1 MRAFQIVV
9 FLAVLLLASRQYFI
23 SLLVPSTDEVEV
35 PVDMQ
40 PSLRLNSAAASQSS
54 IRESP
59 ENYVERAPGGT
70 LKMAI
75 GMPKISAA
83 VAVSGRRGLNK
94 SKISANQVLGSLKEG
109 DEVEAR
115 AAGPEQRF
123 RRMPSVFSTCVPDDA
138 GVTKVERDAVE
149 YWLNLD
155 AVARKKG
162 FSVKEV
168 RTNGKY
174 DGSVLDYIKIPT
186 RLQEENN
193 SDGDGK
199 ECLDHYHYMPGG
211 DQDPR
216 VKRFRDYLRK
226 RQRVSCTDPP
236 STAERETCKLV
247 DFVQVQES
255 HNSPGSR
262 TTVLLGVWASYL
274 HNGTHLFPCL
284 PPLINAKL
292 RRLYDM
298 LADPYQ
304 TRRA

>member
-1 MRAFQIVV
+1 VAADKV
-9 FLAVLLLASRQYFI
+9 F
-23 SLLVPSTDEVEV
+23 
-35 PVDMQ
+35 
-40 PSLRLNSAAASQSS
+40 
-54 IRESP
+54 
-59 ENYVERAPGGT
+59 
-70 LKMAI
+70 
-75 GMPKISAA
+75 
-83 VAVSGRRGLNK
+83 
-94 SKISANQVLGSLKEG
+94 GSLKKG
-109 DEVEAR
+109 DEVKNT
-115 AAGPEQRF
+115 AAGPELRF
-123 RRMPSVFSTCVPDDA
+123 HRMPSDFSSCVPDEV
-138 GVTKVERDAVE
+138 GVTKAEQDAVK
-149 YWLNLD
+149 YWMNLD
-155 AVARKKG
+155 VIARKKG
-162 FSVKEV
+162 LSSVEV
-168 RTNGKY
+168 RTNGK
-174 DGSVLDYIKIPT
+174 DGSSLDYIKIPT
-186 RLQEENN
+186 RLRADMN
-193 SDGDGK
+193 GK
-199 ECLDHYHYMPGG
+199 EDGRECVDHYHYMPGG